1 MLSAVSFPP
10 SPFTSF
16 PSVSW
21 PFLPVGKIS
30 RAQEGWRLMP
40 ARPKLQNG
48 PPGSAKIPAR
58 CSRDASARPSVR
70 LPRRSAP
77 RRMFAVFPHFPHRL
91 SAVAAV
97 AKALQIAPVAEP
109 VPVAL
114 VIDDVVNVC
123 SACPSPALC
132 ALAAK
137 RLTHQLRRAQ
147 ILSPLVGEVHPAPG
161 LCFFA
166 ALVCSLWLVLLTV
179 AIAHQLAAAWM
190 PAWSER
196 LQGHGLSPPGK
207 TKSLH
212 RHKPLSR
219 FMWRRLKGA
228 GANRY
233 SRWSSSRN
241 AYTFG
246 GRSASPCRI
255 RHRTATLLDRKQGRG
270 AFHLSLS
277 VYHFSHQYAISFPPL
292 REVVRKYS

>member
-1 MLSAVSFPP
+1 
-10 SPFTSF
+10 
-16 PSVSW
+16 
-21 PFLPVGKIS
+21 
-30 RAQEGWRLMP
+30 MP
-40 ARPKLQNG
+40 TRPKLQNG

-77 RRMFAVFPHFPHRL
+77 RGMFAVFPHFLYRL
-91 SAVAAV
+91 SAMAAV

-123 SACPSPALC
+123 SACPSPVLC
-132 ALAAK
+132 ALSAE
-137 RLTHQLRRAQ
+137 RLVHQLCWTQ
-147 ILSPLVGEVHPAPG
+147 VLSPLVGEVHPAPG

-166 ALVCSLWLVLLTV
+166 ALVGSLRPVLLAV
-179 AIAHQLAAAWM
+179 AIAHQLAAAWV
-190 PAWSER
+190 PAWSEW
-196 LQGHGLSPPGK
+196 LQGHELSPPGK

-219 FMWRRLKGA
+219 SMWRRLKGA

-233 SRWSSSRN
+233 SRWSSSRS

-246 GRSASPCRI
+246 GRSASPCRV
-255 RHRTATLLDRKQGRG
+255 RHRTATRLDRKQGRG
-270 AFHLSLS
+270 ASHLSLS
-277 VYHFSHQYAISFPPL
+277 VYHFFPQYAISFPPL
-292 REVVRKYS
+292 FEAVRKYS